1 MEVLRGAVIET
12 DELLQLAFVRFG
24 RLPADRIEV
33 WILFLKF

>member
-33 WILFLKF
+33 WILLFAI